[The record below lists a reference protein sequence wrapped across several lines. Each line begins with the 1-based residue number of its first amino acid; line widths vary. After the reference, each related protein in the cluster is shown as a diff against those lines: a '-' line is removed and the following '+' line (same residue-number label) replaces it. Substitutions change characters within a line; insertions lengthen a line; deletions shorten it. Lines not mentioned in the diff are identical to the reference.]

1 MGSLFNALGTA
12 GQSLDVLQ
20 EAIGVVQNNVTNATT
35 PGYVTQTLNIASRS
49 FDPGSNLFGGV
60 EATGVQDSRNVF
72 AEQSV
77 WSANQQS
84 GYTSQLSANL
94 NQLQQIFNV
103 SGQGGIPNAL
113 SSLYSAFSAWSAD
126 PSNVTDQ
133 QSVIT
138 AAQGLSSSFAQT
150 TSQVQQISSDTDTQL
165 AASVSQLNQDTAQV
179 AKLNGEIRTSSGS
192 DAGLQAQLYNTLQ
205 DISGLAN
212 VTVNM
217 QSDGTATVLL
227 GGQSPLVQGTTQ
239 NPVTLGYTNAAS
251 PTAQL
256 TMPDGTDVTALAT
269 QGSIGAGLNFRN
281 TTIPS
286 ILSDGTPPGSLN
298 QLMQGISDRVNT
310 LLTGGQISAGPP
322 AVSGVPLFVY
332 SQNSL
337 TVSPNITGSQLAA
350 ISPGPPA
357 VANGVA
363 AELASM
369 ASPTNTADMINGA
382 SYTQFYGNI
391 TTSVGQQTSATTSDD
406 SINTSLLNQAESLR
420 AQVSGVSLNDQ
431 ASQLLQFQESY
442 QASAQMISTINT
454 MTQSLLTVMQQIT

>member
-12 GQSLDVLQ
+12 SQSLDVIQ
-20 EAIGVVQNNVTNATT
+20 EAIGVVQNNVTNAST
-35 PGYVTQTLNIASRS
+35 PGYVTQSLNISSRS
-49 FDPGSNLFGGV
+49 FDPSGNLFGGV
-60 EATGVQDSRNVF
+60 EASGVQDSRNVF

-77 WSANQQS
+77 QSANQQS

-94 NQLQQIFNV
+94 NQLQQVFNV
-103 SGQGGIPNAL
+103 SGQGGIPSAL
-113 SSLYSAFSAWSAD
+113 SSLYSAFSSWSAD
-126 PSNVTDQ
+126 PSNVTAQ

-150 TSQVQQISSDTDTQL
+150 TSQVQQISSNTDTQL
-165 AASVSQLNQDTAQV
+165 ASSVSRLNQDTAQV
-179 AKLNGEIRTSSGS
+179 AQLNGEIRTSSGN

-217 QSDGTATVLL
+217 QSDGTATLL
-227 GGQSPLVQGTTQ
+227 LDGQSPLVQGTTQ
-239 NPVTLGYTNAAS
+239 NQVTLGFTNAAS

-269 QGSIGAGLNFRN
+269 QGSLGAGLNFRN
-281 TTIPS
+281 TTIPA
-286 ILSDGTPPGSLN
+286 ILSSGTPPGSLN

-322 AVSGVPLFVY
+322 AVSGVPLFVS

-337 TVSPNITGSQLAA
+337 AVSPNITGSQLAA

-363 AELASM
+363 TELASM

-382 SYTQFYGNI
+382 SYTQVYGNI
-391 TTSVGQQTSATTSDD
+391 TTSVGQQTAAAKSAD
-406 SINTSLLNQAESLR
+406 SINTSVLNQAESLR
-420 AQVSGVSLNDQ
+420 AQVSGVSLNAQ
-431 ASQLLQFQESY
+431 ASKLLQFQESY

-454 MTQSLLTVMQQIT
+454 MMQSLLTVMQQVA

>member
-1 MGSLFNALGTA
+1 
-12 GQSLDVLQ
+12 
-20 EAIGVVQNNVTNATT
+20 
-35 PGYVTQTLNIASRS
+35 
-49 FDPGSNLFGGV
+49 
-60 EATGVQDSRNVF
+60 
-72 AEQSV
+72 
-77 WSANQQS
+77 
-84 GYTSQLSANL
+84 
-94 NQLQQIFNV
+94 
-103 SGQGGIPNAL
+103 
-113 SSLYSAFSAWSAD
+113 
-126 PSNVTDQ
+126 
-133 QSVIT
+133 
-138 AAQGLSSSFAQT
+138 
-150 TSQVQQISSDTDTQL
+150 
-165 AASVSQLNQDTAQV
+165 
-179 AKLNGEIRTSSGS
+179 
-192 DAGLQAQLYNTLQ
+192 LQAQLYNTLQ

>member
-1 MGSLFNALGTA
+1 
-12 GQSLDVLQ
+12 
-20 EAIGVVQNNVTNATT
+20 
-35 PGYVTQTLNIASRS
+35 
-49 FDPGSNLFGGV
+49 
-60 EATGVQDSRNVF
+60 
-72 AEQSV
+72 
-77 WSANQQS
+77 
-84 GYTSQLSANL
+84 
-94 NQLQQIFNV
+94 
-103 SGQGGIPNAL
+103 
-113 SSLYSAFSAWSAD
+113 
-126 PSNVTDQ
+126 
-133 QSVIT
+133 
-138 AAQGLSSSFAQT
+138 
-150 TSQVQQISSDTDTQL
+150 
-165 AASVSQLNQDTAQV
+165 
-179 AKLNGEIRTSSGS
+179 
-192 DAGLQAQLYNTLQ
+192 
-205 DISGLAN
+205 
-212 VTVNM
+212 
-217 QSDGTATVLL
+217 
-227 GGQSPLVQGTTQ
+227 
-239 NPVTLGYTNAAS
+239 
-251 PTAQL
+251 
-256 TMPDGTDVTALAT
+256 
-269 QGSIGAGLNFRN
+269 
-281 TTIPS
+281 
-286 ILSDGTPPGSLN
+286 
-298 QLMQGISDRVNT
+298 MQGISDRVNT

-350 ISPGPPA
+350 ISPGTPA